1 MREEDSRD
9 RDEKFAGDC
18 HRGSWVVVAGVGW

>member
-18 HRGSWVVVAGVGW
+18 HRGSWVVLGDEE